1 MNSVNLPE
9 DCAKQWEILLLLLS
23 SEEKKIDRTHETE
36 IDTMNYFYNNKGV
49 RKILLYWLQQM
60 KDTYARKTC
69 ESDTALKCDEV
80 SLFWR
85 QKGNEKFR
93 ANLVEESYKCYTNSV
108 LYAKPKSLMYTLA
121 LANRS
126 AALLRL
132 KRFQA
137 CLFLYS
143 TIILE
148 CLSDVSLAI
157 DSGYPVE
164 QRHKLLLRRADCYI
178 ELQSKEARTALNS
191 AIQYAKTLNM
201 TAANTLEFERHIKIL
216 EKKLECV
223 KGDVIKDEAVQLP
236 DCYLGANPDFVSASK
251 SIELSCSVC
260 SRSVYCGCE
269 CASRAVSFH
278 RWECVGAQ
286 SSLFPTIGIAHLAL
300 RVLLISTNNGFPQ
313 SPVSLPQA
321 CTAGELFRSYGLV
334 DNIQIYKTG
343 TDPFYRMFN
352 LVTNF
357 NKMDN
362 SDYIQYALLD
372 DQLDDQLVDQLDDQL
387 VDQLDDQ
394 LVDQLVNQLVDQ
406 LDDQLVD
413 QLDDQLDDQLVD
425 QLEDQLDDQLD
436 DQLVDQLTA
445 TMLTL
450 YLENFTTFFDY
461 LPNKLPCIL
470 SESQLKLFAAAVI
483 LRSMGQLVCN
493 GHATLSLAV
502 VEEDDGRNGKTIT
515 EKEVRRATA
524 IYPSAA
530 MMNHSCDPNIINTF
544 YKSRL
549 IVRCQR
555 ELPAGGEVFNCYG
568 PHRAR
573 APAAARK
580 TALKAQYMFTCHC
593 TACNDTDRR
602 DFVSL
607 FSAYL
612 CQSCKGPV
620 WARGARPLCTQCR
633 SALHL
638 ERAHTLL
645 DRADDLATQAEQVA
659 SLEERC
665 EKMAASYRL
674 KQQVWHRHHAS
685 LRMAAD
691 RLARLYADI
700 GDFTKSM
707 ELIKQNIQSLEY
719 RFGSFSVEVAHELRK
734 LSDVMLER
742 ILNSPQHLEHREWCL
757 EAHKVVKKAIQLMEL
772 NYGSWEPLVYRLKQ
786 HESYLAATLAESRTP
801 EAVDCVHHNLHYNL
815 KI

>member
-9 DCAKQWEILLLLLS
+9 DCARQWEILLLLLS
-23 SEEKKIDRTHETE
+23 SEEKKIDRTHESE
-36 IDTMNYFYNNKGV
+36 IDTMSYFYNNKGV

-69 ESDTALKCDEV
+69 DTDTALKCDGV
-80 SLFWR
+80 SLCWR

-108 LYAKPKSLMYTLA
+108 LYAKPNSLMYTLA

-132 KRFQA
+132 KRFQ
-137 CLFLYS
+137 
-143 TIILE
+143 E

-157 DSGYPVE
+157 DSGYPAE

-191 AIQYAKTLNM
+191 AIQYAGTLNM
-201 TAANTLEFERHIKIL
+201 TVANKLEFERHIKIL

-223 KGDVIKDEAVQLP
+223 KRDVVKEEEVLLP
-236 DCYLGANPDFVSASK
+236 DCYLGPNPDFVSASK
-251 SIELSCSVC
+251 SIELRYKESRGRHVVAVEPAGRGDVLFSEEPYAWVALPSDDAICEMCCDTDINPVPCSVC

-269 CASRAVSFH
+269 CASRAISFH

-286 SSLFPTIGIAHLAL
+286 CSLFPTIGIAHLAL
-300 RVLLISTNNGFPQ
+300 RVLLISTNNGFPP
-313 SPVSLPQA
+313 SPVSLPQP

-362 SDYIQYALLD
+362 TDYIQYA
-372 DQLDDQLVDQLDDQL
+372 
-387 VDQLDDQ
+387 
-394 LVDQLVNQLVDQ
+394 
-406 LDDQLVD
+406 
-413 QLDDQLDDQLVD
+413 
-425 QLEDQLDDQLD
+425 
-436 DQLVDQLTA
+436 LTA

-450 YLENFTTFFDY
+450 YLENFTSFFDY
-461 LPNKLPCIL
+461 LPSKMPCSM

-573 APAAARK
+573 APAAARRK
-580 TALKAQYMFTCHC
+580 ALKAQYMFTCHC
-593 TACNDTDRR
+593 ADCNDTERK

-620 WARGARPLCTQCR
+620 WAHGVRPLCTQCR

-645 DRADDLATQAEQVA
+645 DRADDLAIQAEQVV

-691 RLARLYADI
+691 RLARLYADT
-700 GDFTKSM
+700 GDFGKSM

-742 ILNSPQHLEHREWCL
+742 ILNSPQHLEYREWCL

-772 NYGSWEPLVYRLKQ
+772 NYGSWEPLVSRLKQ
-786 HESYLAATLAESRTP
+786 HECYLAATLAESRTP